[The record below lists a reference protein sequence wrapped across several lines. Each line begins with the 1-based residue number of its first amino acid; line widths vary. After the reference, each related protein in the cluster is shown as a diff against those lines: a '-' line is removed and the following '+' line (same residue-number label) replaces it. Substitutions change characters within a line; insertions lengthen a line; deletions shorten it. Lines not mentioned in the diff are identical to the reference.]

1 MAQNPDPRSS
11 LPQVEQLLSMRE
23 AAPLL
28 AQVSRQLAR
37 ERARL
42 VLADMRQELAAAPA
56 AAASD
61 TRAEARTRFMSALR
75 ALSRRR
81 LCRVLNGTGVV
92 LHTNLGRSPLSPDIL
107 AQAATLGSAYSNL
120 EFDLETGARGGRGG
134 LVPELLA
141 AISGAQA
148 GLAVN
153 NNAAAVLLALSAL
166 APGKEVLVSRAHA
179 VQIGGGFRV
188 PEILALSGARLVDV
202 GTTNITTADDY
213 VRAVGP
219 DTAAVLLVHGS
230 NFALRG
236 FVQSPAVAELRAA
249 LPRRIPLLVDQGS
262 GCTGEAIPGETPLS
276 DLVRD
281 GADLVCWSGDKL
293 FGGPQAGLVAGRRA
307 LVQRMARHP
316 LMRAFR
322 PGKTILA
329 LLEATLIA
337 RLSGSAGLTTMDRAL
352 ARSRES
358 GLAALS
364 RFGETLLARL
374 DPDMRTRCEL
384 VPSQAAIGG
393 GSSPDEH
400 IPSLAIRLRAGVSAR
415 QAAARMRQAQVPLI
429 ARVEGGSVLVDL
441 IALADEDPAEV
452 AAALRAAF
460 GADGA

>member
-1 MAQNPDPRSS
+1 MP
-11 LPQVEQLLSMRE
+11 E

-37 ERARL
+37 DRARA
-42 VLADMRQELAAAPA
+42 VLAGLRRELAAAA
-56 AAASD
+56 AGVTSHDARGAAFAGD
-61 TRAEARTRFMSALR
+61 VRAEACARFLEALR
-75 ALSRRR
+75 ALARIR

-92 LHTNLGRSPLSPDIL
+92 LHTNLGRCPLSPDML
-107 AQAATLGSAYSNL
+107 AQAASLGAGYSNL

-153 NNAAAVLLALSAL
+153 NNAAAVLLVLSAL
-166 APGKEVLVSRAHA
+166 AAGKEVLVSRAHA

-202 GTTNITTADDY
+202 GTTNVTTADDY
-213 VRAVGP
+213 VRAVSP

-236 FVQSPAVAELRAA
+236 FVQSPGVAELRAA
-249 LPRRIPLLVDQGS
+249 LPRRIPILLDQGS
-262 GCTGEAIPGETPLS
+262 GCTGEAIPGETPLQ

-293 FGGPQAGLVAGRRA
+293 FGGPQAGLVAGRRS
-307 LVQRMARHP
+307 LVQRMSRHP
-316 LMRAFR
+316 MMRAFR
-322 PGKTILA
+322 PGKTILS
-329 LLEATLIA
+329 LLEATLVA
-337 RLSGSAGLTTMDRAL
+337 RLAGSADGTAVERAL
-352 ARSRES
+352 SRSRES

-364 RFGETLLARL
+364 RFGHTLLARL
-374 DPDMRTRCEL
+374 DPEIRTRCEL

-393 GSSPDEH
+393 GSSPDEY
-400 IPSLAIRLRAGVSAR
+400 IPSLAIRLRTDVSAR
-415 QAAARMRQAQVPLI
+415 TAAARMRQAPVPLI

-441 IALADEDPAEV
+441 IALADENPAEV
-452 AAALRAAF
+452 SAALHAAF
-460 GADGA
+460 GSGGG